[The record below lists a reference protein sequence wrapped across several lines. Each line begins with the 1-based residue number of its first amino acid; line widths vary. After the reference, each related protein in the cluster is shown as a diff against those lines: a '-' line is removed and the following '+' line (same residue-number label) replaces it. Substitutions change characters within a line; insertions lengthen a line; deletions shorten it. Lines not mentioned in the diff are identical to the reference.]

1 MSKPAPI
8 YGDSSRL
15 CSPACALLHAPRC
28 LTTSRVAPPVHG
40 VSTTP
45 VTTPQPPSPPADR
58 PGRRSG
64 VPGSATRH
72 PEHEDQRVC
81 PRGITVGTI
90 ANIAYCPRRR
100 ETGRVD
106 VTDLDADPLC
116 QLATWLD
123 AARGAGQP
131 MPEAMTV
138 ASATSDAIPSA
149 RLVVLRG
156 LQPGLVFFTDCE
168 SDKGAELAANPRAAA
183 VLHWLVP
190 AHRQVRVAG
199 PVERVGENEADE
211 YWSTRAPA
219 VRLSVAAWHQ
229 AASSPAGRSRK
240 CRSRIGC
247 GVTLAEPM
255 FPVRDAGAAS
265 GCCRPASSSGRNRRT
280 ACTTGSATAGE
291 AAAGSSSGCRRNAFA
306 G

>member
-28 LTTSRVAPPVHG
+28 LTTFRVAPPVHG

-72 PEHEDQRVC
+72 PEHQDQRVC
-81 PRGITVGTI
+81 PHGITVGTI
-90 ANIAYCPRRR
+90 ANIAYCPRWR

-199 PVERVGENEADE
+199 PVERVGEDEADE

-219 VRLSVAAWHQ
+219 VRPSA
-229 AASSPAGRSRK
+229 AASHQSRVVAGGRSWK
-240 CRSRIGC
+240 CRSRTGC

-255 FPVRDAGAAS
+255 FPVRDAGPAS
-265 GCCRPASSSGRNRRT
+265 GCCPPASSSGRNRRT

-291 AAAGSSSGCRRNAFA
+291 AVAGSSSGCRRNAFA